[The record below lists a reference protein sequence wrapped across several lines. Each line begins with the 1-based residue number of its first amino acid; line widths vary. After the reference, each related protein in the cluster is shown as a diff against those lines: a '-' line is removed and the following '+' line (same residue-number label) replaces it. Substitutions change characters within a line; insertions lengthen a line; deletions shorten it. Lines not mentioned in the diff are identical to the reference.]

1 MSTKMMGRIAM
12 ILCWI
17 FFSFISVAGAVVLEE
32 APKKKGRVL
41 IPEGPF
47 TMGSTEADIKWVA
60 VTFFSESLEW
70 YQDETPARQVH
81 LKAYY
86 IDKYEVTNEEYIKF
100 REAVPGRESKYSDD
114 PNFNKPSHPVVGI
127 SWQDATDYCQWAKGR
142 LPTEA
147 EWEKAARGADARYYP
162 WGNEP
167 DPALGNVRGME
178 DDNRYTAPVGDYEE
192 TKSPYGVHDLAG
204 NVWEWTADWYQPY
217 QGNNQENEMYGE
229 LLKVIKGGSWQS
241 NMDLARSA
249 IRGKAIPDQPQN
261 YIGFRCVRDL

>member
-1 MSTKMMGRIAM
+1 MNKKMTLRVAM

-17 FFSFISVAGAVVLEE
+17 FFSFLSTAGGVVLED
-32 APKKKGRVL
+32 APKKPGQVL
-41 IPEGPF
+41 IPAGPF
-47 TMGSTEADIKWVA
+47 TMGSTEVDIKWVA
-60 VTFFSESLEW
+60 TTFFSESLDW

-81 LKAYY
+81 LNAYY
-86 IDKYEVTNEEYIKF
+86 MDKYEVTNEEFKKF
-100 REAVPGRESKYSDD
+100 RKEVLGSVSKYSAE
-114 PNFNKPSHPVVGI
+114 PKFNKSNHPVVGV
-127 SWQDATDYCQWAKGR
+127 SWQDAADYCQWVKGR

-147 EWEKAARGADARYYP
+147 EWEKAARGADGRYYP

-167 DPALGNVRGME
+167 DPTLANVRGME
-178 DDNRYTAPVGDYEE
+178 DGNRYTAPVGDYEE
-192 TKSPYGVHDLAG
+192 SKSPFGIQDLAG
-204 NVWEWTADWYQPY
+204 NVWEWTADWYKPY
-217 QGNNQENEMYGE
+217 NRNNQKSDMYGE